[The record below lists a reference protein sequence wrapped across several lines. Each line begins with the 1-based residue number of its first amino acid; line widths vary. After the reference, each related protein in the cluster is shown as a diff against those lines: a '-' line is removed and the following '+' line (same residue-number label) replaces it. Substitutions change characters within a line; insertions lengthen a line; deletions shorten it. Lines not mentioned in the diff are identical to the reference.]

1 MKNIYQLLRINHYIK
16 NFIIFAPLLFTERYN
31 NTVDIINV
39 ILIFILFCLIA
50 SAVYIFNDIHDLK
63 LDKLHPKK
71 IKKPIASSKLS
82 KASAYFILIIL
93 LLFSFGISYVNPEF
107 YIILVSYLLINIF
120 YTIFF
125 KKIYLL
131 DIFVL
136 ASNYVIR
143 VFAGCIPLSVDL
155 SYWMAITV
163 FFGALC
169 LSAIKRK
176 QELLKYGFKIR
187 PVLKEYSI
195 ENLKNI
201 ILICQIL
208 TIVFYSLYII
218 FLNEKYFL
226 TIPIVTYAIFRY
238 LKRSEDKNFSESPV
252 EEILKDKQNFL
263 LIFIWL
269 LMIIFLN

>member
-16 NFIIFAPLLFTERYN
+16 NFIIFAPILFTERYN
-31 NTVDIINV
+31 NIDDIINV
-39 ILIFILFCLIA
+39 ILIFILFCLLA
-50 SAVYIFNDIHDLK
+50 SAVYVFNDILDLK
-63 LDKLHPKK
+63 LDKLHPRK
-71 IKKPIASSKLS
+71 IQKPIANSKLS
-82 KASAYFILIIL
+82 IANAYFILIIL
-93 LLFSFGISYVNPEF
+93 IFISSGISYLNPNF
-107 YIILVSYLLINIF
+107 YVILVLYFLINIL

-136 ASNYVIR
+136 SSNYVIR

-187 PVLKEYSI
+187 PVLREYSI
-195 ENLKNI
+195 ESLKNI
-201 ILICQIL
+201 ILVSQIL

-218 FLNEKYFL
+218 FLNEQYFL

-252 EEILKDKQNFL
+252 EEIIKDKQNFL

-269 LMIIFLN
+269 VMIILLN